1 MERGTS
7 NAGRRRDSA
16 INITSDPCTGWT
28 WSSNL
33 FCFSPQYKARQ
44 RLGIHIQQPRSSD
57 GFPTHGIQTRSATPI
72 GQTKSPT
79 DTQFRAACLV
89 MNKKRVKQHEDEG
102 RSVGQRIGRDSK
114 NGKVGRMAI
123 QHLKDQGLLDE
134 DYTG

>member
-1 MERGTS
+1 
-7 NAGRRRDSA
+7 
-16 INITSDPCTGWT
+16 
-28 WSSNL
+28 
-33 FCFSPQYKARQ
+33 
-44 RLGIHIQQPRSSD
+44 
-57 GFPTHGIQTRSATPI
+57 
-72 GQTKSPT
+72 
-79 DTQFRAACLV
+79 